1 VTFENG
7 EVKEIC
13 VAITFDCPT
22 SFRFGWPREQAQAHR
37 RLTDHLPNGKWK
49 ETTISPSIIYQLA

>member
-1 VTFENG
+1 VLRSPLIAQRF
-7 EVKEIC
+7 
-13 VAITFDCPT
+13 
-22 SFRFGWPREQAQAHR
+22 FRFGWPREQAQAHR